1 MASPYKIWAGL
12 QSHPLGVAALE
23 VRERFQT
30 KGGHCRLSPLIA
42 MSDPKRTPEIL
53 GWAKSLPD
61 HCAVIYRY
69 DVWDNAL
76 AGELRA
82 ITYKKQQQLLMRSET
97 VPAACDGLHF
107 KRHSDLK
114 VIARQRLRHP
124 DTLITLAALKTQVYS
139 RPLPALDGLLISA
152 IFPSESPSAGEPIG
166 VCALKAKAAQFDSPV
181 FALGGINEETVSLI
195 KDSGI
200 AGIAAIGALTDK
212 EKSMEK
218 PSKQQKTPV
227 SITKKDKGGT
237 LQFIAHIDGIS
248 DTAVLDMRKVSEGVY
263 NAYHTGVPK
272 SMGGKGV
279 GTALVKAMSE
289 DAQAQN
295 YKIIPGCPFIAVW
308 FKRKPEWAKM
318 AAVNPEEFL
327 R

>member
-23 VRERFQT
+23 LRERF
-30 KGGHCRLSPLIA
+30 GARGRSCRLSPLIA
-42 MSDPKRTPEIL
+42 MSDPKRTPDIL
-53 GWAKSLPD
+53 GWAKALPD
-61 HCAVIYRY
+61 HCALIYRY
-69 DVWDNAL
+69 DVWDKAL
-76 AGELRA
+76 AGELQA
-82 ITYKKQQQLLMRSET
+82 ITYKKKQQLLIRSEA

-107 KRHSDLK
+107 KRHSNLK
-114 VIARQRLRHP
+114 QITRQRRRHP
-124 DTLITLAALKTQVYS
+124 DALLTLAALKTRTYS
-139 RPLPALDGLLISA
+139 TPLPALDGLLVSA

-181 FALGGINEETVSLI
+181 FALGGINENTVSLI
-195 KDSGI
+195 KDSGV

-212 EKSMEK
+212 GNSTGK
-218 PSKQQKTPV
+218 PPHKQKPPV

-237 LQFIAHIDGIS
+237 LQFIAHVDGVS
-248 DTAVLDMRKVSEGVY
+248 ETGALDMRKVSEGVY

-295 YKIIPGCPFIAVW
+295 YKIIPSCPFVAVW

-318 AAVNPEEFL
+318 AAVTPEEFL